1 VDAGVVDSDVWY
13 MSIDSTADAVRF
25 DIVQTDQT
33 SALQS
38 VNSHEADFAAVQTS
52 TGQLMRWPCL
62 CLRAFSLM

>member
-13 MSIDSTADAVRF
+13 MSIDSTADAVRI
-25 DIVQTDQT
+25 DVALTDQT

-52 TGQLMRWPCL
+52 TGQLMR
-62 CLRAFSLM
+62 